1 MGEMDLEKRAAVTG
15 ESAIALHPSNGMR
28 VALVEENRTH
38 STASEG
44 STSEQDVI
52 GTELQP
58 INSAAPSYEAADT
71 KTKIIIV
78 SALCVNLFLCALD
91 QTIVSTALPAIV
103 EDLGGNVAYSWVGS
117 SYLIASSAF
126 IPSWGKFSDIWGRKP
141 VIMVGSVIF
150 LLGSILTAAAK
161 DMGLLIAGRTIQGF
175 GGGGIMVLVNI
186 TVSDIVTMRE
196 RGKYLAAVGA
206 TWAISSAVGPI
217 LGGVFAT
224 SASWRWCFIINIP
237 IGLVAMVV
245 IWYFLHLHSPKIGVM
260 EGLKQV
266 DWLGGLFAV
275 GGTTLFLVG
284 IDSGGVTEPWNS
296 PLVLCCLII
305 GASMLV
311 SLVFIEWKV
320 AANPIMPPRVFKHRT
335 AMACYLICFLHA
347 QIFIAGAFYI
357 PLYFQSALG
366 KTPLMSGV
374 LNLPFVIM
382 LSIGSMATGI
392 IIAKTGK
399 YRPVMQVA
407 LVFMVAGGGSFVD
420 WDRTSS
426 IAKIVIFQGITGLGV
441 GPIFQSPLIA
451 IHSIIEP
458 SDIAVATGA
467 FAFTRNLACAI
478 GVSVGNVIFSNEF
491 NRRIPAIMEN
501 LTPETVRLISG
512 NGGASSTGA
521 VSRLPEDQRIP
532 IQDAY
537 ADSLSVM
544 WWYFV
549 GVSAAALLFSLL
561 VGNHP
566 LSTKLQSIQ
575 PAKARPKRGEKS
587 KKGKGSVDGEVA
599 VDEKGG
605 RAEVGNDIV

>member
-1 MGEMDLEKRAAVTG
+1 MGETDLEKLAAATG
-15 ESAIALHPSNGMR
+15 EGATVLQPSNDIS
-28 VALVEENRTH
+28 ALSDQNANH
-38 STASEG
+38 SAGSEG
-44 STSEQDVI
+44 SSSEQEVI

-58 INSAAPSYEAADT
+58 INSTVSYEAADT

-78 SALCVNLFLCALD
+78 SALCMNLFLCALD
-91 QTIVSTALPAIV
+91 QTIVSTALPAII

-141 VIMVGSVIF
+141 IIMVGSVIF
-150 LLGSILTAAAK
+150 LVGSILTAAAK
-161 DMGLLIAGRTIQGF
+161 DMGTLIAGRTIQGF

-206 TWAISSAVGPI
+206 TWAISSAIGPI
-217 LGGVFAT
+217 IGGAFAT
-224 SASWRWCFIINIP
+224 NASWRWCFIINIP
-237 IGLVAMVV
+237 IGLIAMVV

-266 DWLGGLFAV
+266 DWLGSLFAV

-296 PLVLCCLII
+296 PLVLSCLII
-305 GASMLV
+305 GSTMLV
-311 SLVFIEWKV
+311 SLIFIEWKV
-320 AANPIMPPRVFKHRT
+320 TANPIMPPRVFGHRT
-335 AMACYLICFLHA
+335 ALASYVICFLHA
-347 QIFIAGAFYI
+347 QTFIAGAFYL

-374 LNLPFVIM
+374 LNLPFVFM
-382 LSIGSMATGI
+382 LSIGSMGTGI
-392 IIAKTGK
+392 VIAKTGN
-399 YRPVMQVA
+399 YRPIMRIG
-407 LVFMVAGGGSFVD
+407 LVFMAAGAGAFVD

-426 IAKIVIFQGITGLGV
+426 MVKIIFFQFIAGFGLG
-441 GPIFQSPLIA
+441 PNFQSPLIA
-451 IHSIIEP
+451 IHSTIQP
-458 SDIAVATGA
+458 ADIAVATGA
-467 FAFTRNLACAI
+467 FAFIRNLACAI
-478 GVSVGNVIFSNEF
+478 GVSVGNVIFANEF
-491 NRRIPAIMEN
+491 NRRIPSIMQS
-501 LTPETVRLISG
+501 LSPETVRLISG

-521 VSRLPEDQRIP
+521 VSRLPANERIP

-537 ADSLSVM
+537 AESLSVM

-549 GVSAAALLFSLL
+549 GVSVAALLFSLL
-561 VGNHP
+561 VGKHT
-566 LSTKLQSIQ
+566 LSTKLESVQ
-575 PAKARPKRGEKS
+575 PAKARKKSEKA
-587 KKGKGSVDGEVA
+587 KQAKENVGDGPEVA

-605 RAEVGNDIV
+605 RRMVGNDVV

>member
-1 MGEMDLEKRAAVTG
+1 M
-15 ESAIALHPSNGMR
+15 IA
-28 VALVEENRTH
+28 
-38 STASEG
+38 
-44 STSEQDVI
+44 
-52 GTELQP
+52 
-58 INSAAPSYEAADT
+58 
-71 KTKIIIV
+71 
-78 SALCVNLFLCALD
+78 
-91 QTIVSTALPAIV
+91 
-103 EDLGGNVAYSWVGS
+103 
-117 SYLIASSAF
+117 
-126 IPSWGKFSDIWGRKP
+126 
-141 VIMVGSVIF
+141 SVIF
-150 LLGSILTAAAK
+150 LIGSILTAAAK
-161 DMGLLIAGRTIQGF
+161 NMAMLIIGRTIQGL

-206 TWAISSAVGPI
+206 TWAISSAIGPI

-224 SASWRWCFIINIP
+224 SASWRWCFIINVPVGI
-237 IGLVAMVV
+237 IAMVV

-260 EGLKQV
+260 EGLKRV
-266 DWLGGLFAV
+266 DWLGSLFAV

-311 SLVFIEWKV
+311 SLIFIEWKV
-320 AANPIMPPRVFKHRT
+320 VENPIMPPRVFGHRT
-335 AMACYLICFLHA
+335 ALASYMICFLHA

-374 LNLPFVIM
+374 LNLPFVFM
-382 LSIGSMATGI
+382 LSVGSMGTGI
-392 IIAKTGK
+392 IIARTGN
-399 YRPVMQVA
+399 YRPVMRVG
-407 LVFMVAGGGSFVD
+407 LVFMVAGAGSFVD
-420 WDRTSS
+420 WDRNSS
-426 IAKIVIFQGITGLGV
+426 IVKIVFFQFITGIGV
-441 GPIFQSPLIA
+441 GPMFQSPLIA
-451 IHSIIEP
+451 IHSTIA
-458 SDIAVATGA
+458 SQDIGVATGA
-467 FAFTRNLACAI
+467 FAFIRNIACAI

-491 NRRIPAIMEN
+491 NRRIPSIMEH
-501 LTPETVRLISG
+501 LTPETARLISG

-537 ADSLSVM
+537 AESLSVM

-561 VGNHP
+561 VGKHT
-566 LSTKLQSIQ
+566 LSTKLESSQ
-575 PAKARPKRGEKS
+575 PAKARKKNEKV
-587 KKGKGSVDGEVA
+587 KKNKDSVENGEV

-605 RAEVGNDIV
+605 VRQVGNDVV